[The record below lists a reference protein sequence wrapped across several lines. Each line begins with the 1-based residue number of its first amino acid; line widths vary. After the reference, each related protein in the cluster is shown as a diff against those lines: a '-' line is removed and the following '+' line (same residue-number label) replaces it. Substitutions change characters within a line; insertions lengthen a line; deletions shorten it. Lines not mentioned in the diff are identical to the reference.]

1 MRLNLLNKK
10 IDNKEKLFQKG
21 IDRFNQ
27 RNYYDAHEYW
37 EDLWSDYRLVD
48 AKFIQGL
55 IQLAVGYFHISN
67 DNKNGARG
75 LLNKCIP
82 KLVEYRPEYR
92 GLDIENILVDVDN
105 TLKFLSKSDNMK
117 NFDWKLVPTL
127 IKE

>member
-1 MRLNLLNKK
+1 MNINDEQIKEELFKK
-10 IDNKEKLFQKG
+10 GLGSFKEHQF
-21 IDRFNQ
+21 
-27 RNYYDAHEYW
+27 YDAHEHW
-37 EDLWSDYRLVD
+37 EDLWSDYRLAD

-75 LLNKCIP
+75 LFNKCIP
-82 KLVEYRPEYR
+82 KLAEYRPKYR
-92 GLDIENILVDVDN
+92 GIDIENILVAIDD

-117 NFDWKLVPTL
+117 DFDWKLVPAL

>member
-1 MRLNLLNKK
+1 MNEDK
-10 IDNKEKLFQKG
+10 IKDDLYNKG
-21 IDRFNQ
+21 INAFEKHEF
-27 RNYYDAHEYW
+27 YDAHEYW

-82 KLVEYRPEYR
+82 KLIEYRPEYR
-92 GLDIENILVDVDN
+92 GIDIENILRGINN
-105 TLKFLSKSDNMK
+105 TLKFLSKSNNMK
-117 NFDWKLVPTL
+117 DFDWKLVPTL